1 MYTGIQFINC
11 RNADY
16 YQQRIRGASQRVVA
30 HRMRVSLSHKILDFI
45 CQHLSHATC
54 IASSM
59 IYSTQDSSS
68 PSTSA
73 STGPALIPNASIK
86 SEASDSPQLIELK
99 PVLSA
104 ATAADASLSDS
115 SSRPRMERFRRPP
128 RDEDSS
134 PEPGSAS
141 LQVLVRLFLARAVF
155 CVLIITQISFF
166 CSSTDAAD
174 YFHSRN

>member
-1 MYTGIQFINC
+1 MYSGIQFINC

-16 YQQRIRGASQRVVA
+16 YKQRIRISSQRVVA
-30 HRMRVSLSHKILDFI
+30 HRIRVSLSSKILDFI

-59 IYSTQDSSS
+59 ISSTQGSSN

-73 STGPALIPNASIK
+73 STGPSLIPTTSLK
-86 SEASDSPQLIELK
+86 SEASDSPQ

-104 ATAADASLSDS
+104 VTAADASLSDS
-115 SSRPRMERFRRPP
+115 SRRPRMERFRRPP

-134 PEPGSAS
+134 PEPIDVKPNVGSAS
-141 LQVLVRLFLARAVF
+141 FQVLYTRTSICFVF
-155 CVLIITQISFF
+155 FSQIS
-166 CSSTDAAD
+166 TQ
-174 YFHSRN
+174 N